1 MEAGDSGGSR
11 VHCYKCAGEHDCLYK
26 SVGQQLEQPHKMTHV
41 IKVLFAFLSSTLAVA
56 GEK

>member
-1 MEAGDSGGSR
+1 MEAGNTGGSR
-11 VHCYKCAGEHDCLYK
+11 VQCYKCAGKHDCLYE

-56 GEK
+56 GEE